1 MTQSNNLGADWK
13 NSYCIYFRILKT
25 YQREAYFVIFSV
37 LKDTTP
43 LCKCYVAV
51 FLKKLFKKISWKKIY
66 AFVLASPV
74 RLCLKRKVLFFLTT
88 SYRRKYQKIFK
99 DSSPNEN
106 AALAVRTFHNS
117 HREKCFHTNPF
128 QANNPFSY
136 SLKKSEK
143 CEFSNVLRG
152 YRNGALTWDGITQK
166 WGFKLN
172 LNLQLYDACH

>member
-25 YQREAYFVIFSV
+25 YQKEAYFVIFSV

-43 LCKCYVAV
+43 LCKGYVAV

-66 AFVLASPV
+66 TFVLASPV

-88 SYRRKYQKIFK
+88 SYSRKYQKIFK

-106 AALAVRTFHNS
+106 TALAVRTFHNN
-117 HREKCFHTNPF
+117 HREKYFHTNPF

-143 CEFSNVLRG
+143 CEFSNVFRG

-166 WGFKLN
+166 WGFKLI